1 MLRVLQWLSRDSLL
15 SPPTCSLLV
24 RTAMGSNS
32 VQQLE
37 SQLTAWNPHGAL
49 PRAEL
54 PNTLGDRSD
63 REILEWLGQLRDKE
77 TELIRLHQLLS
88 AVMPEVCTV
97 CADYEAAPQ
106 QPSSSGSQSVPVRG
120 ICVSC
125 GRRPCARG
133 SLCGRHHC
141 RCHFCHKNW
150 KYGLPKGE
158 GKGAH

>member
-1 MLRVLQWLSRDSLL
+1 
-15 SPPTCSLLV
+15 
-24 RTAMGSNS
+24 MGSNS

-106 QPSSSGSQSVPVRG
+106 QPSSSGSQSWAALIFSGFLGRFDVQRLSGPLCSAALRAALMFSGSRG
-120 ICVSC
+120 RFDVQWLS
-125 GRRPCARG
+125 GP
-133 SLCGRHHC
+133 L
-141 RCHFCHKNW
+141 
-150 KYGLPKGE
+150 
-158 GKGAH
+158 